1 MIVFFCVVKCMP
13 GIGNDQ
19 NLVVGWLELPDAYN
33 NNLLFVALLAK
44 KNLAAPMKPFS
55 RRRRMNPSHS
65 FCFMPFY
72 AAVFLTFCCTISV
85 AMDGNP
91 LRPHWSVPE
100 DTSYEDDGSASEDGT
115 RRGLNP
121 LCSSFMNLHS
131 TFFH

>member
-1 MIVFFCVVKCMP
+1 MTKICLWDGSNFLTRTTT
-13 GIGNDQ
+13 I
-19 NLVVGWLELPDAYN
+19 
-33 NNLLFVALLAK
+33 LLFVALLAK